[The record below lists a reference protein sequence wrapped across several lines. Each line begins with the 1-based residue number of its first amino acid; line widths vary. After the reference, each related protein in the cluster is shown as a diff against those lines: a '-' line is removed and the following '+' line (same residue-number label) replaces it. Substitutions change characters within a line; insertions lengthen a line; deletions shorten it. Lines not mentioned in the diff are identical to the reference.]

1 LNQIVGPNKEVTE
14 VMAVEMQQR
23 SIFFDWVVLPEVT
36 EIPDYSVVK
45 QIARKIVEISR
56 MGEDEVKVQ
65 RANIESLSD
74 TWRSYEKK
82 AL

>member
-1 LNQIVGPNKEVTE
+1 
-14 VMAVEMQQR
+14 MAVEMQQR